1 MGHWAGDMLATKRL
15 TTKLTELGVL
25 ARQSGCPLDQTMAF
39 LQAGYVPQP
48 KQLEFH
54 AAARECDLPDG
65 PSRVG
70 YGGTRGQA
78 KSHATFAQAVLD
90 DMQRFDGLKG
100 LYLRKIKGKAVE
112 SMDDLR
118 RKVMGFTPHE
128 YKNHTLTLP
137 NGSYI
142 LMGGFR
148 GEAEIDNYLGLEYD
162 FLVIEDATTLSKSKR
177 DAIGG
182 ALRTSRLD
190 WRPRAYESANPG
202 GVGHQWFKQAYY
214 DPWVRGTETDTR
226 FIHTT
231 LGDNAFINPEYEA
244 YLNGLTGW
252 LGRAWRD
259 GDFEISAGQFFS
271 TWDERIHVI
280 SPLQKVPRDWS
291 FFCSMDYGFVHWNI
305 VLVLAE
311 SGDGD
316 MYVLDIHAKRRWLVE
331 QHYHAIV
338 AMLWRNDLSLDRLDD
353 FVCGPD
359 VFAQRGYE
367 ETIAA
372 KYERLGISLTPANTD
387 RISGAAEVLARLG
400 SEEAGI
406 RPRLFIYDRCK
417 MLIDCLP
424 TLLHDPRRPEDVLKV
439 DTDEDTGEGGDDA
452 YDTLRYGLMRGG
464 GQRLVQAPSPIE
476 GYRG

>member
-1 MGHWAGDMLATKRL
+1 MISSSTK
-15 TTKLTELGVL
+15 TKLSNFSSL
-25 ARQSGCPLDQTMAF
+25 ASRVGCPQDQIYSF
-39 LQAGYVPQP
+39 LVAGYVPQLR
-48 KQLEFH
+48 QLEFH
-54 AAARECDLPDG
+54 AAARACDLAAG
-65 PSRVG
+65 PSYVG

-90 DMQRFDGLKG
+90 DMQRFDGLKW
-100 LYLRKIKGKAVE
+100 LYLRKIKGKALE

-118 RKVMGFTPHE
+118 RKVLQFTPHE
-128 YKNHTLTLP
+128 YKNNTLSLDI
-137 NGSYI
+137 GSFMI
-142 LMGGFR
+142 MGGFR

-162 FLVIEDATTLSKSKR
+162 GLVIEDATTLTKQKR

-182 ALRTSRLD
+182 AMRTSRTD
-190 WRPRAYESANPG
+190 WRTRAYESANPG
-202 GVGHQWFKQAYY
+202 GVGHQWFKQMYY
-214 DPWVRGTETDTR
+214 DPWVRGQEETTR
-226 FIHTT
+226 FTHTT
-231 LGDNAFINPEYEA
+231 LGDNAFINEEYET
-244 YLNGLTGW
+244 YLNSLTGW

-280 SPLQKVPRDWS
+280 SPLSFVPRDWT
-291 FFCSMDYGFVHWNI
+291 FMCAMDYGFVHWNV
-305 VLVLAE
+305 VLLLAV

-316 MYVLDIHAKRRWLVE
+316 VYVLDEHAERRWLVE
-331 QHYHAIV
+331 QHYSAIV
-338 AMLWRNDLSLDRLDD
+338 QMLARNSLSLDRLDT

-372 KYERLGISLTPANTD
+372 KYERLGITLTAANTD

-406 RPRLFIYDRCK
+406 RPRLFIYDRCHR
-417 MLIDCLP
+417 LIDCLP
-424 TLLHDPRRPEDVLKV
+424 SLLHDPRRPEDVLKV
-439 DTDEDTGEGGDDA
+439 DCDEDTGEGGDDA

-464 GQRLVQAPSPIE
+464 GQALTLAPSPIA

>member
-1 MGHWAGDMLATKRL
+1 MATKRL
-15 TTKLTELGVL
+15 TTQLTELGML

-39 LQAGYVPQP
+39 LQVGYVPQL

-118 RKVMGFTPHE
+118 RKVMGFVPHE

-137 NGSYI
+137 NGSYMI
-142 LMGGFR
+142 MGGFR
-148 GEAEIDNYLGLEYD
+148 TEGDIDAYLGLEYD

-182 ALRTSRLD
+182 ALRTSRTD

-214 DPWVRGTETDTR
+214 DPWLRGRQTDTR

-231 LGDNAFINPEYEA
+231 LGDNAFINKEYSL
-244 YLNGLTGW
+244 YLKTLTGW

-271 TWDERIHVI
+271 TWEERIHVI
-280 SPLQKVPRDWS
+280 PPLQKVPRDWT
-291 FFCSMDYGFVHWNI
+291 FLCAMDYGFIHWNV
-305 VLVLAE
+305 VLLLALD
-311 SGDGD
+311 GDGT
-316 MYVLDIHAKRRWLVE
+316 MYVLDEHAERRWLTD

-338 AMLWRNDLSLDRLDD
+338 AMLWRNDLSLDRLDT

-464 GQRLVQAPSPIE
+464 GQRLVSAPSPIE

>member
-1 MGHWAGDMLATKRL
+1 MATATQKIKLSKILDGNLTALSRLAQQK
-15 TTKLTELGVL
+15 
-25 ARQSGCPLDQTMAF
+25 GCPQDQLYSF

-48 KQLEFH
+48 KQLDFH
-54 AAARECDLPDG
+54 AAARECDLPGG

-78 KSHATFAQAVLD
+78 KSHAIFAQAAID
-90 DMQRFDGLKG
+90 DMQRFDGLKW

-137 NGSYI
+137 NGSFMI
-142 LMGGFR
+142 MGGFR

-162 FLVIEDATTLSKSKR
+162 GLVIEDATTLSKSKR

-182 ALRTSRLD
+182 ALRTSRQD
-190 WRPRAYESANPG
+190 YRPRAYESANPG
-202 GVGHQWFKQAYY
+202 GVGHQWFKQVYY
-214 DPWVRGTETDTR
+214 DPWVRGQETDTR

-231 LGDNAFINPEYEA
+231 LGDNAFINKEYSL
-244 YLNGLTGW
+244 YLKTLTGW

-280 SPLQKVPRDWS
+280 PPLERVPRDWT
-291 FFCSMDYGFVHWNI
+291 FLCAMDYGFVHWNV
-305 VLVLAE
+305 VLLLALD
-311 SGDGD
+311 GDGNV
-316 MYVLDIHAKRRWLVE
+316 YVLDEHAERRWLVE
-331 QHYHAIV
+331 QHVEAIKHLL
-338 AMLWRNDLSLDRLDD
+338 ARNALALDRLDT

-372 KYERLGISLTPANTD
+372 KYERLGITLTAANTD

-406 RPRLFIYDRCK
+406 RPRLFIYDRCHR
-417 MLIDCLP
+417 LIDCLP

-464 GQRLVQAPSPIE
+464 GQRLVEAPSPTA

>member
-1 MGHWAGDMLATKRL
+1 MPKSPILR
-15 TTKLTELGVL
+15 LTELGAL
-25 ARQSGCPLDQTMAF
+25 AQRLGCPLDQSLAF
-39 LQAGYVPQP
+39 AQARYAPQR
-48 KQLEFH
+48 KQFEFH
-54 AAARECDLPDG
+54 AAARACDLPNG
-65 PSRVG
+65 PNRVG

-90 DMQRFDGLKG
+90 DMQRFDGLKW

-118 RKVMGFTPHE
+118 RKVLRFTPHE

-137 NGSYI
+137 NGSFMI
-142 LMGGFR
+142 MGGFR

-162 FLVIEDATTLSKSKR
+162 GILIEDATTLTKQKR

-182 ALRTSRLD
+182 ALRTSRTD

-214 DPWVRGTETDTR
+214 DPWLRGKQTDTR

-231 LGDNAFINPEYEA
+231 LGDNAFINKEYEA
-244 YLNGLTGW
+244 YLNSLTGW

-271 TWDERIHVI
+271 TWDERLHVI
-280 SPLQKVPRDWS
+280 RPLERVPRDWT
-291 FFCSMDYGFVHWNI
+291 FIASMDYGFVHWNI
-305 VLVLAE
+305 VLLFAL
-311 SGDGD
+311 DGD
-316 MYVLDIHAKRRWLVE
+316 DNVYVLDIHAERRWLVE
-331 QHYHAIV
+331 QHVTAIKE
-338 AMLWRNDLSLDRLDD
+338 MLWRNDLSLDRLDD

-372 KYERLGISLTPANTD
+372 KYEALGITLTPANTD
-387 RISGAAEVLARLG
+387 RISGAAEILARLG

-406 RPRLFIYDRCK
+406 RPRLFIYDRCR
-417 MLIDCLP
+417 MLIECIP
-424 TLLHDPRRPEDVLKV
+424 QLLHDPRRPEDVLKV
-439 DTDEDTGEGGDDA
+439 DCDADTGEGGDDA

-464 GQRLVQAPSPIE
+464 GQRLVEGRSPTA

>member
-1 MGHWAGDMLATKRL
+1 MNQ
-15 TTKLTELGVL
+15 TTKTKLSNFSGL
-25 ARQSGCPLDQTMAF
+25 ANRIGCPQDQIYSF
-39 LQAGYVPQP
+39 LVAGYVPQLR
-48 KQLEFH
+48 QLEFH
-54 AAARECDLPDG
+54 AAARACDLAAG
-65 PSRVG
+65 PSYVG
-70 YGGTRGQA
+70 YGGTRGMA
-78 KSHATFAQAVLD
+78 KSHAAFAQAVLD

-118 RKVMGFTPHE
+118 RKVLQFTPHE
-128 YKNHTLTLP
+128 YKNHTLILP
-137 NGSYI
+137 NGSFLI
-142 LMGGFR
+142 MGGFR
-148 GEAEIDNYLGLEYD
+148 GEADIDNYLGLEYD
-162 FLVIEDATTLSKSKR
+162 FLVIEDATTLSKTKR

-182 ALRTSRLD
+182 ALRTSRTD
-190 WRPRAYESANPG
+190 WRTRAYESANPG
-202 GVGHQWFKQAYY
+202 GVGHQWFKQMYY
-214 DPWVRGTETDTR
+214 DPWVRGQEETTR

-231 LGDNAFINPEYEA
+231 LGDNAFINEEYRT
-244 YLNGLTGW
+244 YLNSLTGW

-280 SPLQKVPRDWS
+280 PALQKVPRDWA
-291 FFCSMDYGFVHWNI
+291 FLCAMDYGFIHWNV
-305 VLVLAE
+305 VLLLAID
-311 SGDGD
+311 GDGTT
-316 MYVLDIHAKRRWLVE
+316 YVLDEHAERRWLTD
-331 QHYHAIV
+331 QHYQAIV
-338 AMLWRNDLSLDRLDD
+338 QMLWRNNLTLDRLDT

-372 KYERLGISLTPANTD
+372 KYERLGITLTAANTD

-424 TLLHDPRRPEDVLKV
+424 TLLHDQRRPEDVLKV
-439 DTDEDTGEGGDDA
+439 DCDEDTGDGGDDA

-464 GQRLVQAPSPIE
+464 GQRLVEGLSPVA